1 MPGVPE
7 RAIQNVKVL
16 PEFDRVEIALSDAD
30 EIAGWSDLLKVQRVL
45 AVRVDFEICVS
56 DNGPGILD
64 DICEFRAARADRGA
78 KDHHGK
84 VTVAKSDK
92 RGTTFQFVFLS
103 PNEAMP
109 IKGGQAEAPAP
120 QKIIRCARGSGVD

>member
-16 PEFDRVEIALSDAD
+16 PEFDLVEIALSDAD
-30 EIAGWSDLLKVQRVL
+30 EIAGWLDPLKVERVL

-64 DICEFRAARADRGA
+64 DICEFRRPGL
-78 KDHHGK
+78 
-84 VTVAKSDK
+84 TV
-92 RGTTFQFVFLS
+92 V
-103 PNEAMP
+103 
-109 IKGGQAEAPAP
+109 
-120 QKIIRCARGSGVD
+120 QKIITARSRWRRATNAELHFNSFF